1 MTTIDNCA
9 TTGNGDCCGTE
20 LLVMDSDYKTADSA
34 NSTGNPGS
42 IVVGG
47 FTQNKTLVWMSP
59 AEHFWPPKET
69 PADDT
74 KLPRGCY
81 SDT

>member
-1 MTTIDNCA
+1 MVSFSLSTFNIHPDPHWIGNMTTIDNCA

-47 FTQNKTLVWMSP
+47 FT
-59 AEHFWPPKET
+59 
-69 PADDT
+69 
-74 KLPRGCY
+74 
-81 SDT
+81 